1 MPQFALIPWFGLSRF
16 VVLGGVAWS
25 GVSAG
30 LAQNSGAATH
40 PTEKL
45 IQGYCIDCHDDGIRK
60 GKFSLEGLDAKNPA
74 TNPAVWEKVLRKLDH
89 RQMPPIAD
97 ERPDAESYKRVVAE
111 LERSLDL
118 AAATAPNPGR
128 TDTFRRLNRTE
139 YQNAVRDLLALEVD
153 ATTLLPNDEPSHGF
167 DNVTVGN
174 LSPTLLDRYVSA
186 AQKIARLAIGTPR
199 KVPGG
204 DTFRVRADLT
214 QEERIAGL
222 PPGTRGGTLIPY
234 IFPQDGDYEIQIR
247 LQRDRNEQV
256 EGLRKPHEVEV
267 LIDRERVRLFTVKP
281 TGSDK
286 NAEGVDAHLKFR
298 VPVKAG
304 ARDVGV
310 TFIKNPSALIETER
324 LPFLARFNM
333 HRHPRTAPALFQV
346 TITGPFDA
354 KGPGESESR
363 RAIFGD
369 AKPLAATATVA
380 EQDARAREILT
391 PLIRRAYRRPVTEDD
406 LRKPLQ
412 FFREA
417 RDENGFEAGIEG
429 ALTAVLV
436 SPRFLI
442 RVEED
447 PVGLAAGSVYRVSD
461 LELASRMAFFIWS
474 SLPDDELIAAAVRG
488 DLRQPKLLEAQVRRM
503 LADGRSGSL
512 VTNFASQWLYLRKLE
527 AATPDLR
534 LFPDF
539 DDNLRQAL
547 RQETELFF
555 ESILRED
562 RSVTDLLSAD
572 YTFLN
577 ERLAKHYGIPHIYGP
592 RFRRVSFA
600 GEPDRPRGGLL
611 RHGSILTVT
620 SYATRTSPTIRG
632 HWVLENIVG
641 EPPPPAPPDIPTL
654 EDNTVSSF
662 LPMRARL
669 AAHRANP
676 VCASCHDVIDPV
688 GFSLENFDAVGRWR
702 SAEGGQPVDASGG
715 LADGSTFVGVAALE
729 RALLQRP
736 EHFAGAL
743 TEKLLIYALGRGVEP
758 FDAPA
763 IRQILRRASAED
775 FRFSA
780 LILGIVNSTPFQMR
794 KTP

>member
-1 MPQFALIPWFGLSRF
+1 L
-16 VVLGGVAWS
+16 
-25 GVSAG
+25 
-30 LAQNSGAATH
+30 
-40 PTEKL
+40 
-45 IQGYCIDCHDDGIRK
+45 
-60 GKFSLEGLDAKNPA
+60 
-74 TNPAVWEKVLRKLDH
+74 
-89 RQMPPIAD
+89 
-97 ERPDAESYKRVVAE
+97 
-111 LERSLDL
+111 
-118 AAATAPNPGR
+118 
-128 TDTFRRLNRTE
+128 
-139 YQNAVRDLLALEVD
+139 
-153 ATTLLPNDEPSHGF
+153 
-167 DNVTVGN
+167 
-174 LSPTLLDRYVSA
+174 
-186 AQKIARLAIGTPR
+186 
-199 KVPGG
+199 
-204 DTFRVRADLT
+204 
-214 QEERIAGL
+214 
-222 PPGTRGGTLIPY
+222 
-234 IFPQDGDYEIQIR
+234 
-247 LQRDRNEQV
+247 
-256 EGLRKPHEVEV
+256 
-267 LIDRERVRLFTVKP
+267 
-281 TGSDK
+281 
-286 NAEGVDAHLKFR
+286 
-298 VPVKAG
+298 
-304 ARDVGV
+304 
-310 TFIKNPSALIETER
+310 
-324 LPFLARFNM
+324 
-333 HRHPRTAPALFQV
+333 
-346 TITGPFDA
+346 
-354 KGPGESESR
+354 
-363 RAIFGD
+363 
-369 AKPLAATATVA
+369 LAATATVA